1 MTPVR
6 ASRRFLRSGAIKA
19 ALQGLQ
25 QAIGSNGGVLL
36 YGEPGT
42 GRELVARAIH
52 VAAHTRHEGSLDQLM
67 HHCWTN
73 GANGG
78 PPFVVVD
85 CRSLPNVEAAIFGTP
100 TDAGRRHAADHD
112 GLDRIAPGSRIH
124 GARGGTLFLRALQE
138 MPSRV
143 QVRLARL
150 LRDGEALVAADDGG
164 DIRAPICVRV
174 MAAIDPVAGTST
186 DEQVVAILHQ
196 RLSAHR
202 IVVPPLRH
210 RREDIPPLIRT
221 VLDQVCASS
230 GIPPRT
236 LSAQAMAL
244 MSALPWR
251 GNLDELKDLTRIMA
265 LNVSSPVIQVS
276 DVLAHVR
283 LDGASPAFAGGG
295 TLREA
300 RAQFEREYVRAV
312 LERHAG
318 RMAEAA
324 RVLGIERANLY
335 RKVRQLSVVRPRNG
349 RS

>member
-1 MTPVR
+1 M
-6 ASRRFLRSGAIKA
+6 
-19 ALQGLQ
+19 
-25 QAIGSNGGVLL
+25 LL

-42 GRELVARAIH
+42 GRELIARAIH
-52 VAAHTRHEGSLDQLM
+52 AASASQYEGSLDQLM
-67 HHCWTN
+67 HDCWTN
-73 GANGG
+73 GNTGG

-85 CRSLPNVEAAIFGTP
+85 CRSLSNLEVAVFGAQP
-100 TDAGRRHAADHD
+100 DAGRRQADHD
-112 GLDRIAPGSRIH
+112 GLDRVAPGSRLH
-124 GARGGTLFLRALQE
+124 SACGGTLFLRALQE

-164 DIRAPICVRV
+164 EIRAPIRVRV
-174 MAAIDPVAGTST
+174 MAAIDPVAGPAG
-186 DEQVVAILHQ
+186 DEHLVPILQQ
-196 RLSAHR
+196 RLSSHR

-210 RREDIPPLIRT
+210 RREDIPPLVRT
-221 VLDQVCASS
+221 ALDGVCASA
-230 GIPPRT
+230 GIPLRT

-244 MSALPWR
+244 MAALPWR
-251 GNLDELKDLTRIMA
+251 GNLDELKDLTRILA
-265 LNVSSPVIQVS
+265 LDVAGPMIQVS

-283 LDGASPAFAGGG
+283 LDGASPTVAGGG

-312 LERHAG
+312 LERHSG

-335 RKVRQLSVVRPRNG
+335 RKVRQLSVERPRNG